1 MRLHP
6 FPAPPHTP
14 SPPRQDPDGYIAIE
28 NWMAADK
35 IAVKKGDKLCMMIK
49 GMGGFGM
56 TVGMATA
63 GEGVYVIGTKAGGTA
78 AMMFEQEV

>member
-1 MRLHP
+1 
-6 FPAPPHTP
+6 
-14 SPPRQDPDGYIAIE
+14 
-28 NWMAADK
+28 MAADK